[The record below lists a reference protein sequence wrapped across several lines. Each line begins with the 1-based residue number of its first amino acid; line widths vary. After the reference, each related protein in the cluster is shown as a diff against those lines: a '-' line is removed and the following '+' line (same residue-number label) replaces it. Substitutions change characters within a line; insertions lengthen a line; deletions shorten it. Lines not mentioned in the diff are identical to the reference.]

1 MRISDWSSDVCSSDL
16 KAVAQPL
23 AARLEGEEGN
33 RGDGGEPEC
42 PARGRADRAVDAA
55 AEELVGRVERR
66 DGSAVGNL
74 DSGAA
79 KDQEDAQGDPEGRH
93 ADVGHPKAQKIGRAQ
108 VRNPVTKT

>member
-1 MRISDWSSDVCSSDL
+1 MRRRPPRSTRTDTLLPYTTLFRS
-16 KAVAQPL
+16 QPL

-66 DGSAVGNL
+66 DGAAVGNL
-74 DSGAA
+74 ESGAA
-79 KDQEDAQGDPEGRH
+79 KDQEAAQGEDRTSDG
-93 ADVGHPKAQKIGRAQ
+93 
-108 VRNPVTKT
+108 